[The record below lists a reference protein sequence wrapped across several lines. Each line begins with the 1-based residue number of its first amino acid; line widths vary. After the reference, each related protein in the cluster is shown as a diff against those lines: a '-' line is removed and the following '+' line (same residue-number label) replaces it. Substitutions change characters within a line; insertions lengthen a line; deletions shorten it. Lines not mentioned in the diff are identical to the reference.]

1 MLRRACVLGV
11 CLLMAGVL
19 TAAGEDDPFIWLEDI
34 GGQKALE
41 WVKAQNA
48 ATTKE
53 LEAVNVFKP
62 IYNRT
67 LQILDSKDRI
77 ATPSLRAST
86 VYNFWQDSGKPS

>member
-1 MLRRACVLGV
+1 MLRRACVFGL
-11 CLLMAGVL
+11 CLFVAGVVL
-19 TAAGEDDPFIWLEDI
+19 AAGEDDPFMWLEDI

-48 ATTKE
+48 VTTKE

-62 IYNRT
+62 MYNRT

-77 ATPSLRAST
+77 ATPSLYGST
-86 VYNFWQDSGKPS
+86 VYNFWQDQTP